1 MAISYKDSGVDIEAG
16 YEVVKSAS
24 KRAKSTYS
32 PQVLSGIGGFGA
44 AFALKELN
52 YKDPVL
58 VSGADGVGTKVKI
71 AFEMNKHDTVGI
83 DLVAMNVDDVV
94 TLGARPLF
102 LLDYIG
108 CNKVVPSVMDSI
120 LIGVAEG
127 CKQAGCSLIGGETA
141 ELSDLYAPNEYDLAG
156 FAVGIVERKKMLTPQ
171 ESIKAGTVLIGIAS
185 SGLHSNGYTLARKLM
200 FEVGKFK
207 VTTQLPELGT
217 TVGEALLTPTKIYC
231 SKLVKLFDQFEVL
244 GCSHIT
250 GGGLPEN
257 VERILPKGLKA
268 VIEGHSW
275 EPGALFQV
283 LKELGKMEL
292 SEMYKAFNMGIGM
305 VLAVKAKDANGII
318 QALKK
323 MGEPAYII
331 GQVVKGNTRVEIN

>member
-32 PQVLSGIGGFGA
+32 PQVLSGVGGFGA
-44 AFALKELN
+44 AYALKELN

-71 AFEMNKHDTVGI
+71 AFMMNRHDTVGI
-83 DLVAMNVDDVV
+83 DLVAMNVDDVI

-120 LIGVAEG
+120 LVGIAEG

-141 ELSDLYAPNEYDLAG
+141 ELSDLYSPGEYDLAG
-156 FAVGIVERKKMLTPQ
+156 FAVGIVERRKMLKPLENIQ
-171 ESIKAGTVLIGIAS
+171 SGNVLIGIAS
-185 SGLHSNGYTLARKLM
+185 SGLHSNGYTLARKLV
-200 FEVGKFK
+200 FEVGKYK
-207 VTTQLPELGT
+207 VNSAMPEMGT
-217 TVGEALLTPTKIYC
+217 TAGEALLTPTKIYC
-231 SKLVKLFDQFEVL
+231 DKLVKIFNEYEVL
-244 GCSHIT
+244 GAAHIT

-257 VERILPKGLKA
+257 VERILPKGCKA
-268 VIEGHSW
+268 VIESRSW
-275 EPGALFQV
+275 EPGPLFHV
-283 LKELGKMEL
+283 LRELGKL
-292 SEMYKAFNMGIGM
+292 DSGEMFKAFNMGIGM
-305 VLAVKAKDANGII
+305 VLAVQAKDANSII
-318 QALKK
+318 QSLKK
-323 MGEPAYII
+323 LDEKAFII
-331 GQVVKGNTRVEIN
+331 GQIVKGTRRVEIN